1 MEGKIPALKI
11 SQNERDM
18 LLFSVPAK
26 LLKEISY
33 FNPREFDREKGIQRP
48 YQLWRSKEIAKY
60 IDSED
65 SVLPNDIIIN
75 LELERLGLTMEE
87 VYDGTTHTLDL
98 KKMIKKAN
106 DLQDTNKQLKGKIAF
121 VIDGQHRLR
130 AFEYTEKDIPLVI
143 AALVNLSLAEVAE
156 IFVKINYYQKP
167 VNKSL
172 VLDLLGISQDV
183 FPQYYKL
190 HEVVK
195 RLNEDIESPFYSNIK
210 MLGIGKGF
218 ISQASII
225 SAIEKYKIE
234 KVLEDLQVEPT
245 KDILYNVIW
254 NFFTAVEEVFDTHWG
269 EKRFLSKTIG
279 IRSLFLLMQDML
291 VIIASE
297 GRKFCVEEV
306 RDRLGKIDKKLFESP
321 EVIGLGGEKGVK
333 LLYQK
338 LKEQL
343 EEKGAK

>member
-33 FNPREFDREKGIQRP
+33 FNPREVDREKGIQRP
-48 YQLWRSKEIAKY
+48 YQLWRSKDIAKY

-65 SVLPNDIIIN
+65 AVLPNDIIIN
-75 LELERLGLTMEE
+75 LELERLGLTLEQ
-87 VYDGTTHTLDL
+87 VYDETTHTLDL
-98 KKMIKKAN
+98 KEMINKAN
-106 DLQDTNKQLKGKIAF
+106 DLQDINMHLKGKIAF

-130 AFEYTEKDIPLVI
+130 AFEYAEKNLPLVI

-225 SAIEKYKIE
+225 NAIEKYKIE
-234 KVLEDLQVEPT
+234 KVLEELQIEPT
-245 KDILYNVIW
+245 KEILYNVIW
-254 NFFTAVEEVFDTHWG
+254 NFFKAVEIEFNEYWG
-269 EKRFLSKTIG
+269 EKRFLSKSIG
-279 IRSLFLLMQDML
+279 IRSSVLLMRDIL
-291 VIIASE
+291 KSCASK
-297 GRKFCVEEV
+297 RKEFSVKEIHNYLN
-306 RDRLGKIDKKLFESP
+306 RIDKKLFESP
-321 EVIGLGGEKGVK
+321 DITGLGGEKGVK

-343 EEKGAK
+343 EGKGAR